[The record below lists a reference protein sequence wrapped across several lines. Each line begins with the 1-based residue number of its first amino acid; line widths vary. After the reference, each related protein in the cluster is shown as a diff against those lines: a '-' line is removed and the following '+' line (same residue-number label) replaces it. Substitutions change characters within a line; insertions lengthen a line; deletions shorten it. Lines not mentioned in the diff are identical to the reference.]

1 MSQPA
6 KKDSAGDK
14 GNPNWADRDPSS
26 QEATAKAKRDASSES
41 NSDAASEASSPP
53 RYGDR
58 NPNWTDRDLPIQ
70 KSQKPKSPTEGS
82 D

>member
-6 KKDSAGDK
+6 KKDSAGYK
-14 GNPNWADRDPSS
+14 GNSNWTDRDPSS

-41 NSDAASEASSPP
+41 TSDAASDASLPP

-58 NPNWTDRDLPIQ
+58 NPNWTDRELPAQ
-70 KSQKPKSPTEGS
+70 KSQPPKSPTEGS